1 MRTGEARRRAAAR
14 GFTYLLLLLAIAIGS
29 AGLAAL
35 GTQWRT
41 ALQRERETELI
52 FRGNAIAAAIAAYRH
67 AQPGLPQWPHSFD
80 DLLDDRRGPA
90 PRRHLRRVY
99 TDPFTGRADWI
110 PTPTEDGGFRGV
122 RSRSEAPAFI
132 TRDLGADTGT
142 GPRRISQRRFDV
154 DADGA
159 AAGRQPGAA
168 PADPTGAAP
177 APEP

>member
-1 MRTGEARRRAAAR
+1 MRTGEARCRAAAR

-52 FRGNAIAAAIAAYRH
+52 FRGDAIAAAIAAYRH
-67 AQPGLPQWPHSFD
+67 AQPDLPQWPHSFD

-90 PRRHLRRVY
+90 PRRHLRRIY
-99 TDPFTGRADWI
+99 TDPFTGRADWLR
-110 PTPTEDGGFRGV
+110 TPTEDGGFRGV

-132 TRDLGADTGT
+132 THDMDADTGP
-142 GPRRISQRRFDV
+142 GPRRISQRHFGLS
-154 DADGA
+154 ADGA
-159 AAGRQPGAA
+159 LDGQRPGAA
-168 PADPTGAAP
+168 PTDPHGAAP